1 MVHIL
6 YSLTFAKGSEVKTK
20 SKVLL
25 PRVASTTC
33 WFKARVFIYSRK
45 HSCIRLQPARHVKFD
60 QSILGKLKSPVRTS
74 ETSSHERELI
84 ADINRFRLDK
94 SSLGGL

>member
-1 MVHIL
+1 M
-6 YSLTFAKGSEVKTK
+6 KTK

-33 WFKARVFIYSRK
+33 WFKARVFIHSRK
-45 HSCIRLQPARHVKFD
+45 HSCIRPQPARHVKFD
-60 QSILGKLKSPVRTS
+60 ESILGKLKSSVRTS
-74 ETSSHERELI
+74 EPSSHEREFI
-84 ADINRFRLDK
+84 ADMNKFRFDK

>member
-1 MVHIL
+1 M
-6 YSLTFAKGSEVKTK
+6 KPK

-33 WFKARVFIYSRK
+33 WFKPRVFIHSRK
-45 HSCIRLQPARHVKFD
+45 HSCIRPQRARHVKFD

-74 ETSSHERELI
+74 ETSSHDREFI
-84 ADINRFRLDK
+84 ADVNRFRLDK
-94 SSLGGL
+94 SSLGGP